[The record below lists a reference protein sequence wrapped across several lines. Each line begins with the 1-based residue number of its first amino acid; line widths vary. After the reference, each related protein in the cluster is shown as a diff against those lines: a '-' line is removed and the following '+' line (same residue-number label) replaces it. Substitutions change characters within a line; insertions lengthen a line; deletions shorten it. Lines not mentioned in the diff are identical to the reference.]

1 MHVTD
6 LSIILHRWEVPRTT
20 YRDAFGG
27 GFTDVGVVSISTDEG
42 VVGHAFLGSASAGA
56 DQFADQVLKR
66 LKPLVIG
73 RNPLDIGA
81 IWQDLWRAN
90 RNVDARSICAVDVAL
105 WDIAGKVANMPI
117 HRLLGTC
124 RDSAPA
130 YASSAVLASPHQY
143 VEEAQQFR
151 EAGWTAYKIHP
162 VCRPQQDVEIC
173 TAVKSAVGDS
183 TVLMLDSMWSY
194 GYEDAVRVGRAIQD
208 LNFYWYED
216 PLAEDD
222 LYGYTK
228 LKNQLHIP
236 ILATEHLPGGLYAY
250 TEWIRQQAT
259 DMLRGDVALK
269 GGITPLVKIAHLAEA
284 FRMKCEIHH
293 GGNSLNNV
301 ANLHVTM
308 AIPNCDYFEV
318 LQPDAAQKH
327 GLIEDVE
334 VDSHGLVHAPTRPGL
349 GYDIDWELINRNK
362 VAELR

>member
-130 YASSAVLASPHQY
+130 YASSAVLS
-143 VEEAQQFR
+143 R
-151 EAGWTAYKIHP
+151 SRIWRK
-162 VCRPQQDVEIC
+162 R
-173 TAVKSAVGDS
+173 SA
-183 TVLMLDSMWSY
+183 
-194 GYEDAVRVGRAIQD
+194 
-208 LNFYWYED
+208 
-216 PLAEDD
+216 
-222 LYGYTK
+222 
-228 LKNQLHIP
+228 
-236 ILATEHLPGGLYAY
+236 
-250 TEWIRQQAT
+250 
-259 DMLRGDVALK
+259 
-269 GGITPLVKIAHLAEA
+269 
-284 FRMKCEIHH
+284 
-293 GGNSLNNV
+293 
-301 ANLHVTM
+301 
-308 AIPNCDYFEV
+308 
-318 LQPDAAQKH
+318 
-327 GLIEDVE
+327 
-334 VDSHGLVHAPTRPGL
+334 
-349 GYDIDWELINRNK
+349 
-362 VAELR
+362 